1 MVPKMILA
9 QITSNV
15 PSRAYFTKCGLLFSE
30 NKDDTH
36 GVLKTNKYCLK
47 YTVSNG

>member
-1 MVPKMILA
+1 MVPKNDSRSNHLY
-9 QITSNV
+9 NV

-36 GVLKTNKYCLK
+36 GVLKTNKYCLR
-47 YTVSNG
+47 YTVP